1 MGNPLISISRGPQV
15 GYLSLL
21 ESRLVATETALFD
34 VLTKLNPAGPDTAAE
49 APAITDKVIKQ
60 LQERYSNMPYSAK
73 TAEWNQQPLQTESDL
88 QRWWLEHRRLL
99 AETQQSQRPVEHAA
113 MSPPAPRPPVMR
125 ETQQSPHERPIS
137 QSSSRPDNSA
147 QVDPDLAAELSE
159 EQLRK
164 YF

>member
-1 MGNPLISISRGPQV
+1 M

-34 VLTKLNPAGPDTAAE
+34 VLTKLNPAGPDTAST
-49 APAITDKVIKQ
+49 APVITDKVIKQ

-88 QRWWLEHRRLL
+88 QRWWLERRRLL
-99 AETQQSQRPVEHAA
+99 AETQQNPHLSGGAA
-113 MSPPAPRPPVMR
+113 VSPPALPPAAR
-125 ETQQSPHERPIS
+125 ETQHARYERPPS
-137 QSSSRPDNSA
+137 RSSSRPESSA

>member
-1 MGNPLISISRGPQV
+1 M

-34 VLTKLNPAGPDTAAE
+34 VLTKLNPAGPDTAAT
-49 APAITDKVIKQ
+49 APAISDKSIKQ

-73 TAEWNQQPLQTESDL
+73 TAEWNQQPLQTDVDL
-88 QRWWLEHRRLL
+88 QRWWLERRRLL
-99 AETQQSQRPVEHAA
+99 ADTQQGERTVESAARSPPRP
-113 MSPPAPRPPVMR
+113 PPAPREPPPS
-125 ETQQSPHERPIS
+125 QQVRPAS
-137 QSSSRPDNSA
+137 RSSSRPESSGN
-147 QVDPDLAAELSE
+147 VDPDLAAELSE